1 MQEAPGVAGAAGAV
15 GTGSQAP
22 GRRARAARGLH
33 GAVPLTLHRGPLHC
47 DRPCRV
53 TAPGQEPPNSS
64 HHHGNRSRATPPRA
78 SWHHWPLT
86 GRWPMA
92 VCPCARRTRAV
103 GSAWSACR
111 DLIRLGTGPLP
122 DATGAERKEGQG
134 ATGTLQALHGP
145 AAPVESDGRD
155 GGPRRSPHSPRGRA
169 GPGAH
174 VLRPPREP
182 CGLVGQSWGQPRA
195 PPGERG
201 GGPCPAFFP
210 KEGALGRPPTLRSP
224 QNPTQCPA
232 SQPEHPPLPCPRSLG
247 SGQWLSPRTRSQEA
261 KLRLLAKPPPGTWQP
276 GAFFGKQTP

>member
-1 MQEAPGVAGAAGAV
+1 M
-15 GTGSQAP
+15 
-22 GRRARAARGLH
+22 
-33 GAVPLTLHRGPLHC
+33 
-47 DRPCRV
+47 
-53 TAPGQEPPNSS
+53 
-64 HHHGNRSRATPPRA
+64 
-78 SWHHWPLT
+78 
-86 GRWPMA
+86 
-92 VCPCARRTRAV
+92 

-111 DLIRLGTGPLP
+111 DLSRLGTGPLP

-201 GGPCPAFFP
+201 GGTLP
-210 KEGALGRPPTLRSP
+210 GLLSQGGRPGPSPNIEVSPEPHAVPGVPARAPT
-224 QNPTQCPA
+224 
-232 SQPEHPPLPCPRSLG
+232 PPLPPVPRLRPVAVPTHSFPGGKAASSRKAPSWDLAARGIPRKADAVRGRQEPPSLAR
-247 SGQWLSPRTRSQEA
+247 WREPRHDAGR
-261 KLRLLAKPPPGTWQP
+261 P
-276 GAFFGKQTP
+276 